1 MYLMALFI
9 LPTNAGLHAS
19 GRETL
24 FDKNWKFYLGS
35 IANAEQPI
43 FNDSMWRVLDLP
55 HDWSVE
61 PLSLQREN
69 ITIGP
74 FSRMSEGFID
84 TGHMVGGEGWYRK
97 EFTISND
104 DADKCISLYFEGVY
118 NQSEVWINGKKAHF
132 NPYGYTSYRTDITSY
147 CNAPGVPNIIAVK
160 VVNSG
165 RNSRWY
171 SGSGIFRHV
180 WLIKTEKLHL
190 DKWDTF
196 VTTSGLRRKGKE
208 AEIRLSLS
216 LIHI

>member
-43 FNDSMWRVLDLP
+43 FNDSMWRILDLP

-84 TGHMVGGEGWYRK
+84 TGHMVG
-97 EFTISND
+97 
-104 DADKCISLYFEGVY
+104 
-118 NQSEVWINGKKAHF
+118 
-132 NPYGYTSYRTDITSY
+132 
-147 CNAPGVPNIIAVK
+147 
-160 VVNSG
+160 
-165 RNSRWY
+165 
-171 SGSGIFRHV
+171 
-180 WLIKTEKLHL
+180 
-190 DKWDTF
+190 
-196 VTTSGLRRKGKE
+196 
-208 AEIRLSLS
+208 
-216 LIHI
+216 